1 MVEHTCIHEERFANL
16 EADVAQLQA
25 RLDGKRDDIHVI
37 NKELLRDRQQQTELI
52 ESVTRITVI
61 LEQQQKSREANNKQL
76 KELEKKIDKL
86 QEELTDNKED
96 VIELTSSL
104 NSFRN
109 TMLALIPVI
118 TVVVTIVLHFIK
130 I

>member
-1 MVEHTCIHEERFANL
+1 MEHNCDHQERFANL
-16 EADVAQLQA
+16 EREVAELQA
-25 RLDGKRDDIHVI
+25 RLDSKQDDIHSI
-37 NKELLRDRQQQTELI
+37 NKELIRDRQQQTELI
-52 ESVTRITVI
+52 ERVTRIAVI
-61 LEQQQKSREANNKQL
+61 LEEQQKSREANNKQL

-86 QEELTDNKED
+86 QEELTSNKED

-109 TMLALIPVI
+109 TMLGLIPVI
-118 TVVVTIVLHFIK
+118 TIVVTVVLHFIK

>member
-1 MVEHTCIHEERFANL
+1 MEHNCDHQERFANL
-16 EADVAQLQA
+16 EREVAELQA
-25 RLDGKRDDIHVI
+25 RLDSKQDDIHSI
-37 NKELLRDRQQQTELI
+37 NKELIRDRQQQTELI
-52 ESVTRITVI
+52 ERVTRIAVI
-61 LEQQQKSREANNKQL
+61 LEEQQKSRETNNKQL

-86 QEELTDNKED
+86 QEELTSNKED

-109 TMLALIPVI
+109 TMLGLIPVI
-118 TVVVTIVLHFIK
+118 TIVVTVVLHFIK

>member
-1 MVEHTCIHEERFANL
+1 MEHTCIHEERFANL

>member
-1 MVEHTCIHEERFANL
+1 MVDHTCIHEERFANL
-16 EADVAQLQA
+16 EADIAQLQA
-25 RLDGKRDDIHVI
+25 RVDGKRDDIHVI
-37 NKELLRDRQQQTELI
+37 NKELLRDRQQQSELI

-118 TVVVTIVLHFIK
+118 TIAVTIVLHFIK
-130 I
+130 V

>member
-1 MVEHTCIHEERFANL
+1 MVDHTCIHEERFANL
-16 EADVAQLQA
+16 EADIAQLQA
-25 RLDGKRDDIHVI
+25 RVDGKRDDIHVI
-37 NKELLRDRQQQTELI
+37 NKELLRDRQQQSELI

-118 TVVVTIVLHFIK
+118 TIVVTIVLHFIK
-130 I
+130 V